1 LASQVVAGG
10 VRCWRCGNPIRPD
23 AKWDLGH
30 DDETGHYRGPEH
42 PRCNRSAGGRLGRA
56 RQLARRRRMLMSVTE
71 CVLAVEISED
81 RAHTSIAAAG
91 DLADG
96 FLLVELVSYLD
107 GPEAGVAGVL
117 ELRRSRRVRGIVV
130 DGRSHSA
137 TLLKPLRA
145 AGVRVTEPSTSDVAV
160 ATGLF
165 LDELN
170 AGRLRHDGHPAL
182 TAAVRHATARPLS
195 GAQAWERRG
204 HDVDVAPVTSATLA
218 VWGWLNRPPKPMI
231 VVSGRAG

>member
-1 LASQVVAGG
+1 
-10 VRCWRCGNPIRPD
+10 
-23 AKWDLGH
+23 
-30 DDETGHYRGPEH
+30 
-42 PRCNRSAGGRLGRA
+42 
-56 RQLARRRRMLMSVTE
+56 
-71 CVLAVEISED
+71 
-81 RAHTSIAAAG
+81 
-91 DLADG
+91 
-96 FLLVELVSYLD
+96 
-107 GPEAGVAGVL
+107 VAGVL